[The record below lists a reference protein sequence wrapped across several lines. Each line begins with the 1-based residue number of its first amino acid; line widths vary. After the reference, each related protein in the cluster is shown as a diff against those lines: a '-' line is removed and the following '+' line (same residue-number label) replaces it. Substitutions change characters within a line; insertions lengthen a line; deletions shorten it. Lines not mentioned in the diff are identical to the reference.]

1 MNGLWPHSQENPC
14 SPQGSNELSL
24 HSKSLFAFLPSRLGS
39 AWPTELCLLCTR
51 TSLGHSSDSSTFLPQ
66 AGSKGLGIIIRASSQ
81 QPLSSLPVF
90 CMGYSKQTNG
100 SHRKNKMKTK
110 PFWPNT
116 QPRRSLME
124 EWLRKHGGRWPRGGR
139 CGQQLC
145 SRFRGSED
153 REMRV
158 YSYLHFTVIKNGD
171 YLKNENRNQQYCYIL
186 YDI

>member
-66 AGSKGLGIIIRASSQ
+66 AGSKGLGNHSPGIITAAPFLSTNVLDGLLQANQRQPQ
-81 QPLSSLPVF
+81 Q
-90 CMGYSKQTNG
+90 KQDE
-100 SHRKNKMKTK
+100 NKTFLTK
-110 PFWPNT
+110 YPA
-116 QPRRSLME
+116 RCSLME
-124 EWLRKHGGRWPRGGR
+124 EWPRKHGGRWPRGGR

-145 SRFRGSED
+145 FRGSAD

-158 YSYLHFTVIKNGD
+158 HSYLHFTVIKNGD